1 MFMFTAGVVGILFVS
16 FVFAEIRERVQ
27 SRRERW

>member
-16 FVFAEIRERVQ
+16 FVLAEIRDHLQ
-27 SRRERW
+27 QRRERW